1 MLDQDCETSLN
12 KAFEYARKYHHEYLT
27 VEHLL
32 FSLLENPSAHEAL
45 EACNANFTAMRREI
59 HAFLKNSP
67 QLAKSSSKD
76 TQPTMALQ
84 RVLQRAVFQVQSVGK
99 MFVKGE
105 NLIISIFS
113 EQDSQSVY
121 FLKKQQ
127 ITRLDVVNYIAH
139 GIIKPK
145 PDPDA
150 HEDTDDFDQ
159 EDEDMHFAAAKENTE
174 EVSDSDPSLQ
184 SEAVLKADSRRK
196 KGPLETYAENLNEK
210 VIKRGDIFIG
220 RTEEI
225 DRLIQILSRRNK
237 NNPLLVG
244 EPGVGKTAIVEGLA
258 KRIIEKNIPA
268 SLKGMTVY
276 SLDLTNLVA
285 GTRYRGDFEQRL
297 KGILRELEVRKDI
310 ILFIDEI
317 HMLIGAGSASGTTG
331 AGDMMKPMLSRGE
344 IKCIGATTYGEYRK
358 IFEKE
363 GAMARRFQK
372 IDVREPTVDETIEI
386 LKGLKPSF
394 EKHHQVKYSLGALRA
409 AAELSAR
416 YITDR
421 FLPDKAIDII
431 DETGALIKLLPKDK
445 QPAEISAMD
454 IENVIAKVARIPA
467 RNISLSDKE
476 IIRDLEKNL
485 KMRVFGQDEAI
496 DTLIGTIKLA
506 RAGLREAEKPWGSFL
521 LAGPT
526 GVGKT
531 EVSQQLANLLNVE
544 LIRFDMSEYM
554 EPHSIARLIG
564 APPGYVGYEQG
575 GLLTEAIMKH
585 PYAVVLL
592 DEIEKAH
599 QDLFNVLLQV
609 MDNGFLTDNNGR
621 KADFRN
627 TILLLT
633 TNAGAFESSRN
644 SMGFIDQ
651 DQAPEGLEAVKRMF
665 TPEFRNRLDAVIQFK
680 ALGVQTIDK
689 VVEKFISQ
697 LQGQLNEKAVI
708 LEISEAAKV
717 WLGEKGYDP
726 KMGARP
732 MARAIQEYLKKPL
745 AEEILFGALH
755 AGGVAHVSLSKDKK
769 ALSFRYSQKE
779 SRDE

>member
-1 MLDQDCETSLN
+1 MLDQDCENSLN

-32 FSLLENPSAHEAL
+32 YALLENPAAHEAL
-45 EACNANFTAMRREI
+45 EACNVNFNMMRSEI
-59 HAFLKNSP
+59 NKFLKGSPRLSKNSG
-67 QLAKSSSKD
+67 KD
-76 TQPTMALQ
+76 TQPTLALQ
-84 RVLQRAVFQVQSVGK
+84 RVLQRAVFQVQSTGK
-99 MFVKGE
+99 MFVKGD

-113 EQDSQSVY
+113 EQESQAV
-121 FLKKQQ
+121 FFFKQQ
-127 ITRLDVVNYIAH
+127 HVTRLDVVNYIAH

-145 PDPDA
+145 TDPE
-150 HEDTDDFDQ
+150 EDSAVFELEEIEEEEDDD
-159 EDEDMHFAAAKENTE
+159 NTHLA
-174 EVSDSDPSLQ
+174 DKLQDNDPSEMLAQ
-184 SEAVLKADSRRK
+184 SFKADSSRRK
-196 KGPLETYAENLNEK
+196 KSPLEIYAENLNEK
-210 VIKRGDIFIG
+210 VTQRGDVFIG

-225 DRLIQILSRRNK
+225 DRVIQILSRRNK
-237 NNPLLVG
+237 NNPILVG

-258 KRIIEKNIPA
+258 KRIVEKNVPA
-268 SLKGMTVY
+268 SLKGMIVY
-276 SLDLTNLVA
+276 ALDLTGLVA

-297 KGILRELEVRKDI
+297 KNILRELEVRKDV
-310 ILFIDEI
+310 ILFVDEI
-317 HMLIGAGSASGTTG
+317 HMLIGAGSASGSTG

-344 IKCIGATTYGEYRK
+344 LKCIGATTYGEYRK

-372 IDVREPTVDETIEI
+372 VDVREPTIDETVEI
-386 LKGLKPSF
+386 LKGLKPVF
-394 EKHHQVKYSLGALRA
+394 EKHHQVKYSLAALRS

-416 YITDR
+416 YLTDR

-431 DETGALIKLLPKDK
+431 DEVGSFTKLMPREQ
-445 QPAEISAMD
+445 QPAEIGVTD
-454 IENVIAKVARIPA
+454 IENAIAKVARIPT
-467 RNISLSDKE
+467 RSISLSDKE
-476 IIRDLEKNL
+476 VIRDLEKNL

-496 DTLIGTIKLA
+496 HTLIGTIKLA
-506 RAGLREAEKPWGSFL
+506 RAGLRDADKPWGSFL

-531 EVSQQLANLLNVE
+531 EVTQQLANLLNVE

-599 QDLFNVLLQV
+599 QDLFNILLQV

-627 TILLLT
+627 TILILT

-644 SMGFIDQ
+644 SMGFIEQ
-651 DQAPEGLEAVKRMF
+651 DQAPEGLEAIKRVF
-665 TPEFRNRLDAVIQFK
+665 TPEFRNRLDAIIQFK
-680 ALGVQTIDK
+680 ALGVTTIDK

-697 LQGQLNEKAVI
+697 LQGQLNEKAVV
-708 LEISEAAKV
+708 LEISDAAKA
-717 WLGEKGYDP
+717 WLGAKGYDP

-732 MARAIQEYLKKPL
+732 MARAIQEHLKKPL

-755 AGGVAHVSLSKDKK
+755 AGGVAHVSLSKDKQSLK
-769 ALSFRYSQKE
+769 FEYTPISSGT
-779 SRDE
+779 

>member
-1 MLDQDCETSLN
+1 
-12 KAFEYARKYHHEYLT
+12 
-27 VEHLL
+27 
-32 FSLLENPSAHEAL
+32 
-45 EACNANFTAMRREI
+45 
-59 HAFLKNSP
+59 
-67 QLAKSSSKD
+67 
-76 TQPTMALQ
+76 
-84 RVLQRAVFQVQSVGK
+84 
-99 MFVKGE
+99 
-105 NLIISIFS
+105 
-113 EQDSQSVY
+113 
-121 FLKKQQ
+121 
-127 ITRLDVVNYIAH
+127 
-139 GIIKPK
+139 
-145 PDPDA
+145 
-150 HEDTDDFDQ
+150 
-159 EDEDMHFAAAKENTE
+159 
-174 EVSDSDPSLQ
+174 
-184 SEAVLKADSRRK
+184 
-196 KGPLETYAENLNEK
+196 
-210 VIKRGDIFIG
+210 
-220 RTEEI
+220 
-225 DRLIQILSRRNK
+225 
-237 NNPLLVG
+237 
-244 EPGVGKTAIVEGLA
+244 
-258 KRIIEKNIPA
+258 
-268 SLKGMTVY
+268 
-276 SLDLTNLVA
+276 
-285 GTRYRGDFEQRL
+285 
-297 KGILRELEVRKDI
+297 
-310 ILFIDEI
+310 
-317 HMLIGAGSASGTTG
+317 
-331 AGDMMKPMLSRGE
+331 
-344 IKCIGATTYGEYRK
+344 
-358 IFEKE
+358 
-363 GAMARRFQK
+363 
-372 IDVREPTVDETIEI
+372 
-386 LKGLKPSF
+386 
-394 EKHHQVKYSLGALRA
+394 
-409 AAELSAR
+409 
-416 YITDR
+416 
-421 FLPDKAIDII
+421 
-431 DETGALIKLLPKDK
+431 LPKDK